1 MLLLGRLTNFAS
13 RDLPRKRRAFMLKG
27 TFGGNGAPPGSF
39 PGMMPAS
46 SRVAMPMGFSPP
58 REGYSP
64 QSDSLDDADLESL
77 TLEAEREW
85 ESIRT
90 AFDAISEHFGPD
102 FQALA
107 QDLAPTIHTPFGPAA
122 QYRTY
127 SIAGIW
133 MNYYMGLIVLYRAH
147 PEMPPV
153 AMMAAGM
160 STEKTKLYATEIG
173 RIAAGLEE
181 DLETKNEISTLVGAA
196 FIECAFPL
204 FVAGVQVRTGFF
216 SLESLVVAFH
226 PSCPRFP
233 PLHPAPPFP
242 TPGGGKVHVSH
253 RLPYSTSTMSS
264 ATGSSAACTASR
276 G

>member
-13 RDLPRKRRAFMLKG
+13 RDLPRKRRTFMLKG

-46 SRVAMPMGFSPP
+46 SRVTMPMGFSPP

-64 QSDSLDDADLESL
+64 QSDSLDDADLEAL

-102 FQALA
+102 FQPLA

-133 MNYYMGLIVLYRAH
+133 MNYYMGLIVLHRAH
-147 PEMPPV
+147 PDMPPV

-160 STEKTKLYATEIG
+160 SSEKTMGYATEIG

-181 DLETKNEISTLVGAA
+181 DLETKPVISTLVGAA

-204 FVAGVQVRTGFF
+204 FVAGVQVRSGGYYPSFPPCPPSPPLRPAPLF
-216 SLESLVVAFH
+216 LLAVAAKQ
-226 PSCPRFP
+226 PRF
-233 PLHPAPPFP
+233 
-242 TPGGGKVHVSH
+242 
-253 RLPYSTSTMSS
+253 
-264 ATGSSAACTASR
+264 
-276 G
+276 